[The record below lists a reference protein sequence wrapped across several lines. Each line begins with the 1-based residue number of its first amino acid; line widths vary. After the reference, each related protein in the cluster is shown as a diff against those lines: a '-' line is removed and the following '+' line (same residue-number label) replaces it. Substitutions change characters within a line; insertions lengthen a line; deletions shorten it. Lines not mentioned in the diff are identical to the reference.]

1 MVPCDAIVELW
12 IHVEVEHSSV
22 WAKSAGKCSE
32 VHSVF
37 FFFLYAPA
45 PSHLWNKPRPPGKS
59 PLGEHVGLI

>member
-37 FFFLYAPA
+37 FFFFCMLQ
-45 PSHLWNKPRPPGKS
+45 HPPTCGIS
-59 PLGEHVGLI
+59 PGRLESLLLGNMWV